1 MEAHFDHFYGFKSTV
16 QPKNETNGIRVHTT
30 YLICKAFLYGWPPVY
45 IDAIKPFGDEKLFVS
60 HLLGMI
66 LISDLTL
73 QYVGS

>member
-1 MEAHFDHFYGFKSTV
+1 MKQMVSEST
-16 QPKNETNGIRVHTT
+16 PT